1 MFKKG
6 KGGKKKTKITG
17 KKVIAGVTAIVL
29 LGAAGTVV
37 YSKVQLG
44 HSGQNE
50 TKEVRSTEVQKGKI
64 SNTIVGTGNLELD
77 EATAVT
83 IPEGLTVKE
92 VFVESGDH
100 VSTGTVLATVDSSS
114 VLEAVE
120 DVQSEL
126 TELDEK
132 ISACQEDDEENT
144 IESPA
149 AGRIKKIYVASD
161 SEVTDSMLENGALMV
176 LSLDGYMAADLT
188 DVSDAEEGETVNV
201 TLSDGTVVSGTI
213 AEKNEDGSCTVTV
226 TDNGTTFGDT
236 VSVTDSDGNTLGS
249 GNLYVHEPLEITGTS
264 GTVKSVSVSENE
276 SVTSGDT
283 LLVLEGAESDAEY
296 ERLLAVRDAR
306 TATLK
311 KLLSLTKN
319 PQITADQDG
328 TVQDVNV
335 SASQSTGSSGTGTS
349 SSGTTGMSQMSYTRS
364 VTTENT
370 GVILQKLSSVNFDDG
385 ETEPEVQGFSD
396 TENVSVDSDSDIDIS
411 TDTQIVFSVVND
423 GTSDSTQAVVTA
435 PVKGAVPVTEIS
447 TSDGSYSGVITW
459 NPNDTAFAADTAY
472 QALVMLSASD
482 GYCFGTDSIQGTASG
497 VISGITVSDNGKTLE
512 FQLVFPKTEA
522 DENNDAK
529 SDNDSAKD
537 NSNAD
542 ANTDNNQNTDN
553 NTNTNSSNNTNS
565 DNSTAGSEQTG
576 TGSQNGG
583 SAQSGTGTSE
593 TGNSG
598 GTGQSGAGQSGTGSV
613 TGGSSGG
620 TAAQQNTAA
629 SAAEE
634 SSSGQ
639 EATDSYSTDVTAF
652 TISSDENMC
661 LSVSVDELDI
671 NSVELG
677 QTVEITFDAIEDK
690 TFEGEVTKI
699 RNSASVS
706 GGVAKYT
713 VEIMVAKDDQMK
725 QGMNASATITIEEK
739 DQILTLPM
747 NALQEQG
754 DRTFVYTEKSED
766 GTLSGEVEIETGLTD
781 GNTVEIT
788 NGLNEGDTVY
798 YMRSDGNST
807 GSSNSGMP
815 DMGGDGQNGMG
826 GDMPGGGDFG
836 GGSSGGGNPGGGP
849 GGGGSGG
856 PGM

>member
-37 YSKVQLG
+37 YSKVQIS
-44 HSGQNE
+44 HSVQSE
-50 TKEVRSTEVQKGKI
+50 TKEVQSAEVQKGKI

-77 EATAVT
+77 EAKVVT
-83 IPEGLTVKE
+83 IPDGLTVKE

-100 VSTGTVLATVDSSS
+100 VSAGTVLATVDSSS

-132 ISACQEDDEENT
+132 ISTCQEDDEENT

-149 AGRIKKIYVASD
+149 AGRIKKIYVAAD
-161 SEVTDSMLENGALMV
+161 SEVTDSMLEDGALMV

-236 VSVTDSDGNTLGS
+236 VSVTDSDGNKLGS
-249 GNLYVHEPLEITGTS
+249 GTLYVHVPLEITGAS
-264 GTVKSVSVSENE
+264 GTVKTVSVSENA
-276 SVTSGDT
+276 SVVSGDT
-283 LLVLEGAESDAEY
+283 LLVLEGAENDAEY

-311 KLLSLTKN
+311 KLLQLAKN

-335 SASQSTGSSGTGTS
+335 SASQSTGTLAAGTS
-349 SSGTTGMSQMSYTRS
+349 STGTTGSTGVSQMSYTRS
-364 VTTENT
+364 VTTGNT
-370 GVILQKLSSVNFDDG
+370 GAVLQKLSFEEFEDE
-385 ETEPEVQGFSD
+385 ETEVEVQGFSD
-396 TENVSVDSDSDIDIS
+396 TENVSVDSNSDIDIS
-411 TDTQIVFSVVND
+411 TDTKIVFSVVND
-423 GTSDSTQAVVTA
+423 GTSNSTQAVVTA

-482 GYCFGTDSIQGTASG
+482 GYCFGTDSIQGNASG
-497 VISGITVSDNGKTLE
+497 VISGITVSDNEKTLE

-529 SDNDSAKD
+529 SDDDSAKD
-537 NSNAD
+537 NNNAD

-553 NTNTNSSNNTNS
+553 NKNTNSSNNTNS
-565 DNSTAGSEQTG
+565 DNSTADSEQTG

-598 GTGQSGAGQSGTGSV
+598 GAGQSGTGSV
-613 TGGSSGG
+613 TGGTSGG
-620 TAAQQNTAA
+620 TAAQQNTTA

-639 EATDSYSTDVTAF
+639 ETTDSYSTDVTAF

-677 QTVEITFDAIEDK
+677 QTAEITFDAIEDK

-699 RNSASVS
+699 GNSASVS

-713 VEIMVAKDDQMK
+713 VEIKVPKDDQMK

-788 NGLNEGDTVY
+788 SGLSEGDTVY

-815 DMGGDGQNGMG
+815 DMGGDGKNSMG
-826 GDMPGGGDFG
+826 GNMPGDGDFSG
-836 GGSSGGGNPGGGP
+836 NSSGGGNPGGGP

>member
-17 KKVIAGVTAIVL
+17 KKVIAGVTSIVL

-37 YSKVQLG
+37 YSKVQTS
-44 HSGQNE
+44 HSVQGE

-77 EATAVT
+77 EAKDVT
-83 IPEGLTVKE
+83 VPEGLTVKE

-100 VSTGTVLATVDSSS
+100 VSAGTVLATVDSSS

-132 ISACQEDDEENT
+132 ISTCQEDDEENT

-149 AGRIKKIYVASD
+149 AGRIKKIYVAAD
-161 SEVTDSMLENGALMV
+161 SEVTDSMLEDGALMV

-236 VSVTDSDGNTLGS
+236 VSVTDSDGNKLGS
-249 GNLYVHEPLEITGTS
+249 GTLYVHEPLEITGTS
-264 GTVKSVSVSENE
+264 GTVKTVSVSENA
-276 SVTSGDT
+276 SVVSGDT

-311 KLLSLTKN
+311 KLLQLAKN

-335 SASQSTGSSGTGTS
+335 SASQSTGGTS
-349 SSGTTGMSQMSYTRS
+349 STGTTGSTGVSQMSYTRS
-364 VTTENT
+364 VTTGNT
-370 GVILQKLSSVNFDDG
+370 GAVLQKLSFEEFEDG
-385 ETEPEVQGFSD
+385 EAEAEVQGFSD

-411 TDTQIVFSVVND
+411 TDTKIVFSVVND

-497 VISGITVSDNGKTLE
+497 VISGITVSDNEKTLE
-512 FQLVFPKTEA
+512 FQLIFPKTEA

-529 SDNDSAKD
+529 SDDDSAKD
-537 NSNAD
+537 NNNAD

-553 NTNTNSSNNTNS
+553 NRNTNS
-565 DNSTAGSEQTG
+565 DNSTVGSEQTG

-598 GTGQSGAGQSGTGSV
+598 GTGQSGTGSV

-620 TAAQQNTAA
+620 TAAQQNTTA
-629 SAAEE
+629 SAVEE

-639 EATDSYSTDVTAF
+639 ETIDSYSTDVTAF

-677 QTVEITFDAIEDK
+677 QTVEIT
-690 TFEGEVTKI
+690 
-699 RNSASVS
+699 
-706 GGVAKYT
+706 
-713 VEIMVAKDDQMK
+713 VAKDDQMK

-788 NGLNEGDTVY
+788 SGLSEGTTVY

-815 DMGGDGQNGMG
+815 DMGGDEKNGMG

>member
-37 YSKVQLG
+37 YSKVQTS
-44 HSGQNE
+44 HSVQSE

-77 EATAVT
+77 EAKDVT
-83 IPEGLTVKE
+83 VPEELTVKE

-100 VSTGTVLATVDSSS
+100 VSAGTVLATVDSSS

-132 ISACQEDDEENT
+132 ISTCQEDDEENT

-149 AGRIKKIYVASD
+149 AGRIKKIYVTSD

-236 VSVTDSDGNTLGS
+236 VSVTDSDGNKLGS
-249 GNLYVHEPLEITGTS
+249 GTLYVHEPLEITGTS
-264 GTVKSVSVSENE
+264 GTVKTVSVSENA
-276 SVTSGDT
+276 SVVSGDT

-311 KLLSLTKN
+311 KLLQLAKN

-335 SASQSTGSSGTGTS
+335 SASQSTGGTS
-349 SSGTTGMSQMSYTRS
+349 STGTTGSTGVSQMSYTRS
-364 VTTENT
+364 VTTGNT
-370 GVILQKLSSVNFDDG
+370 GAVLQKLSFEEFEDG
-385 ETEPEVQGFSD
+385 EAEAEVQGFSD
-396 TENVSVDSDSDIDIS
+396 TENVSVDSDPDIDIS
-411 TDTQIVFSVVND
+411 TDTKIVFSVVND

-482 GYCFGTDSIQGTASG
+482 GYCFGTDSIQGTAAG

-529 SDNDSAKD
+529 SDDDSAKD
-537 NSNAD
+537 NNNAD

-553 NTNTNSSNNTNS
+553 NRNTNSSNNTNS

-598 GTGQSGAGQSGTGSV
+598 GAGQSGTGSV
-613 TGGSSGG
+613 TGGTSGG
-620 TAAQQNTAA
+620 TAAQQNTTA

-639 EATDSYSTDVTAF
+639 ETTDSYSTDVTAF

-677 QTVEITFDAIEDK
+677 QTAEITFDAIEDK

-699 RNSASVS
+699 GNSASVS

-713 VEIMVAKDDQMK
+713 VEIKVPKDDQMK

-754 DRTFVYTEKSED
+754 DQTFVYTEKSED

-788 NGLNEGDTVY
+788 SGLSEGETVY

-815 DMGGDGQNGMG
+815 DMGGDGKNSMG
-826 GDMPGGGDFG
+826 GNMPGGGDFSG
-836 GGSSGGGNPGGGP
+836 NSSGGGNPGGGP

>member
-37 YSKVQLG
+37 YSKVQTS
-44 HSGQNE
+44 HSVQSE
-50 TKEVRSTEVQKGKI
+50 TKEVRSAEVQKGKI

-77 EATAVT
+77 EAKDVT
-83 IPEGLTVKE
+83 VPEGLTVKE

-100 VSTGTVLATVDSSS
+100 VSAGTVLATVDSSS

-120 DVQSEL
+120 NVQSEL

-132 ISACQEDDEENT
+132 ISTCQEDDEENT

-149 AGRIKKIYVASD
+149 AG
-161 SEVTDSMLENGALMV
+161 
-176 LSLDGYMAADLT
+176 
-188 DVSDAEEGETVNV
+188 
-201 TLSDGTVVSGTI
+201 
-213 AEKNEDGSCTVTV
+213 
-226 TDNGTTFGDT
+226 
-236 VSVTDSDGNTLGS
+236 
-249 GNLYVHEPLEITGTS
+249 
-264 GTVKSVSVSENE
+264 
-276 SVTSGDT
+276 
-283 LLVLEGAESDAEY
+283 
-296 ERLLAVRDAR
+296 
-306 TATLK
+306 
-311 KLLSLTKN
+311 
-319 PQITADQDG
+319 
-328 TVQDVNV
+328 
-335 SASQSTGSSGTGTS
+335 TS
-349 SSGTTGMSQMSYTRS
+349 STGTTGSTGVSQMSYTRS
-364 VTTENT
+364 VTTGNT
-370 GVILQKLSSVNFDDG
+370 GAVLQKLSFEEFEDE
-385 ETEPEVQGFSD
+385 ETEAEVQGFSD

-411 TDTQIVFSVVND
+411 TDTKIVFSVVND
-423 GTSDSTQAVVTA
+423 DTSDSTQAVVTA

-529 SDNDSAKD
+529 SDDDSAKD
-537 NSNAD
+537 NNNAD
-542 ANTDNNQNTDN
+542 TNTDNNQNTDN
-553 NTNTNSSNNTNS
+553 NRNTNSSNNTNS

-598 GTGQSGAGQSGTGSV
+598 GAGQSGTGSV
-613 TGGSSGG
+613 TGGTSGG
-620 TAAQQNTAA
+620 TAAQQNTTA

-639 EATDSYSTDVTAF
+639 ETTDSYSTDVTAF

-677 QTVEITFDAIEDK
+677 QTAEITFDAIEDK

-699 RNSASVS
+699 GNSASVS

-713 VEIMVAKDDQMK
+713 VEIKVPKDDQMK

-766 GTLSGEVEIETGLTD
+766 GTPSGEVEIETGLTD

-788 NGLNEGDTVY
+788 SGLGEGETVY

-815 DMGGDGQNGMG
+815 DMGGDEKNSMG
-826 GDMPGGGDFG
+826 GNMPGGGDF
-836 GGSSGGGNPGGGP
+836 SGNS
-849 GGGGSGG
+849 SGG

>member
-1 MFKKG
+1 M
-6 KGGKKKTKITG
+6 
-17 KKVIAGVTAIVL
+17 
-29 LGAAGTVV
+29 
-37 YSKVQLG
+37 
-44 HSGQNE
+44 
-50 TKEVRSTEVQKGKI
+50 
-64 SNTIVGTGNLELD
+64 
-77 EATAVT
+77 
-83 IPEGLTVKE
+83 
-92 VFVESGDH
+92 
-100 VSTGTVLATVDSSS
+100 
-114 VLEAVE
+114 
-120 DVQSEL
+120 
-126 TELDEK
+126 
-132 ISACQEDDEENT
+132 
-144 IESPA
+144 
-149 AGRIKKIYVASD
+149 
-161 SEVTDSMLENGALMV
+161 
-176 LSLDGYMAADLT
+176 
-188 DVSDAEEGETVNV
+188 
-201 TLSDGTVVSGTI
+201 
-213 AEKNEDGSCTVTV
+213 
-226 TDNGTTFGDT
+226 
-236 VSVTDSDGNTLGS
+236 
-249 GNLYVHEPLEITGTS
+249 
-264 GTVKSVSVSENE
+264 
-276 SVTSGDT
+276 
-283 LLVLEGAESDAEY
+283 
-296 ERLLAVRDAR
+296 
-306 TATLK
+306 
-311 KLLSLTKN
+311 
-319 PQITADQDG
+319 
-328 TVQDVNV
+328 QDVNV
-335 SASQSTGSSGTGTS
+335 SASQSTGTLAAGTS
-349 SSGTTGMSQMSYTRS
+349 STGTTGSTGVSQMSYTRS
-364 VTTENT
+364 VTTGNT
-370 GVILQKLSSVNFDDG
+370 GAVLQKLSFEEFEDE
-385 ETEPEVQGFSD
+385 ETEAEVQGFSD
-396 TENVSVDSDSDIDIS
+396 TENVSVDSNSDIDIS
-411 TDTQIVFSVVND
+411 TDTKIVFSVVND

-472 QALVMLSASD
+472 QAIVMLSASD

-529 SDNDSAKD
+529 SDDDSAKD
-537 NSNAD
+537 NNNAD
-542 ANTDNNQNTDN
+542 ANTDNNPNTDN
-553 NTNTNSSNNTNS
+553 NRNTNSSNNTNS

-598 GTGQSGAGQSGTGSV
+598 GAGQSGTGSV
-613 TGGSSGG
+613 TGGTSGG
-620 TAAQQNTAA
+620 TAAQQNTTA

-639 EATDSYSTDVTAF
+639 ETTDSYSTDVTAF

-677 QTVEITFDAIEDK
+677 QTAEITFDAIEDK

-699 RNSASVS
+699 GNSASVS

-713 VEIMVAKDDQMK
+713 VEIKVPKDAQMK

-766 GTLSGEVEIETGLTD
+766 GTLSGEVEIETRLTD

-788 NGLNEGDTVY
+788 SGLSEGETVY

-807 GSSNSGMP
+807 GSSSSGMP
-815 DMGGDGQNGMG
+815 DMGGDGKNSMG
-826 GDMPGGGDFG
+826 GNMPGGGDFSG
-836 GGSSGGGNPGGGP
+836 NSSGGGNPGGGP

>member
-17 KKVIAGVTAIVL
+17 KKVIAGVTSIVL

-37 YSKVQLG
+37 YSKVQTS
-44 HSGQNE
+44 HSVQSE

-77 EATAVT
+77 EAKDVT
-83 IPEGLTVKE
+83 VPDGLTVKE

-100 VSTGTVLATVDSSS
+100 VSAGTVLATVDSSS

-120 DVQSEL
+120 NVQSEL

-132 ISACQEDDEENT
+132 ISTCQEDDEENT

-149 AGRIKKIYVASD
+149 AGRIKKIYVTSD

-176 LSLDGYMAADLT
+176 LSLDGYMAVDLT

-201 TLSDGTVVSGTI
+201 TLSDGAVVSGTV
-213 AEKNEDGSCTVTV
+213 ADKNDDGSCTVTV

-236 VSVTDSDGNTLGS
+236 VSVTDSDGNKLGS
-249 GNLYVHEPLEITGTS
+249 GTLYVHEPLEITGTS
-264 GTVKSVSVSENE
+264 GTVKTVSVSENA
-276 SVTSGDT
+276 SVVSGDT

-311 KLLSLTKN
+311 KLLQLAKN

-335 SASQSTGSSGTGTS
+335 SASQSTGGTS
-349 SSGTTGMSQMSYTRS
+349 STGTMGSTGVSQMSYTRS
-364 VTTENT
+364 VTTGNT
-370 GVILQKLSSVNFDDG
+370 GAVLQKLSFEDFEDG
-385 ETEPEVQGFSD
+385 EAEAEVQGFSD

-411 TDTQIVFSVVND
+411 TDTKIVFSVVND

-529 SDNDSAKD
+529 SDDDSAKD
-537 NSNAD
+537 NNNAD

-553 NTNTNSSNNTNS
+553 NRNTNS

-576 TGSQNGG
+576 TGSQNSG

-598 GTGQSGAGQSGTGSV
+598 GAGQSGTGSV
-613 TGGSSGG
+613 TGGTSGG
-620 TAAQQNTAA
+620 TAAQQNTTA

-639 EATDSYSTDVTAF
+639 ETTDSYSTDVTAF

-677 QTVEITFDAIEDK
+677 QTAEITFDAIEDK

-699 RNSASVS
+699 GNSASVS

-713 VEIMVAKDDQMK
+713 VEIKVPKDDQMK

-788 NGLNEGDTVY
+788 SGLSEGETVY

-815 DMGGDGQNGMG
+815 DMGGDGKNSMG
-826 GDMPGGGDFG
+826 GNMPGGGDFSG
-836 GGSSGGGNPGGGP
+836 NSSGGGNPGGGP

>member
-17 KKVIAGVTAIVL
+17 KKVIAGVTSIVL

-37 YSKVQLG
+37 YSKVQTS
-44 HSGQNE
+44 HSVQGE

-77 EATAVT
+77 EAKDVT
-83 IPEGLTVKE
+83 VPDGLTVKE

-100 VSTGTVLATVDSSS
+100 VSAGTVLATVDSSS

-120 DVQSEL
+120 NVQSEL

-132 ISACQEDDEENT
+132 ISTCQEDDEENT

-149 AGRIKKIYVASD
+149 AGRIKKIYVTSD

-176 LSLDGYMAADLT
+176 LSLDGYMAVDLT

-201 TLSDGTVVSGTI
+201 TLSDGAVVSGTV
-213 AEKNEDGSCTVTV
+213 ADKNDDGSCTVTV

-236 VSVTDSDGNTLGS
+236 VSVTDSDGNKLGS
-249 GNLYVHEPLEITGTS
+249 GTLYVHEPLEITGTS
-264 GTVKSVSVSENE
+264 GTVKTVSVSENA
-276 SVTSGDT
+276 SVVSGDT

-311 KLLSLTKN
+311 KLLQLAKN

-335 SASQSTGSSGTGTS
+335 SASQSTGGTS
-349 SSGTTGMSQMSYTRS
+349 STGTMGSTGVSQMSYTRS
-364 VTTENT
+364 VTTGNT
-370 GVILQKLSSVNFDDG
+370 GAVLQKLSFEDFEDG
-385 ETEPEVQGFSD
+385 EAEAEVQGFSD

-411 TDTQIVFSVVND
+411 TDTKIVFSVVND

-529 SDNDSAKD
+529 SDDDSAKD
-537 NSNAD
+537 NNNAD

-553 NTNTNSSNNTNS
+553 NRNTNS

-576 TGSQNGG
+576 TGSQNSG

-598 GTGQSGAGQSGTGSV
+598 GAGQSGTGSV
-613 TGGSSGG
+613 TGGTSGG
-620 TAAQQNTAA
+620 TAAQQNTTA

-639 EATDSYSTDVTAF
+639 ETTDSYSTDVTAF

-677 QTVEITFDAIEDK
+677 QTAEITFDAIEDK

-699 RNSASVS
+699 GNSASVS

-713 VEIMVAKDDQMK
+713 VEIKVPKDDQMK

-788 NGLNEGDTVY
+788 SGLSEGETVY

-815 DMGGDGQNGMG
+815 DMGGDGKNSMG
-826 GDMPGGGDFG
+826 GNMPGGGDFSG
-836 GGSSGGGNPGGGP
+836 NSSGGGNPGGGP

>member
-17 KKVIAGVTAIVL
+17 KKVIAGVTVIVL

-37 YSKVQLG
+37 YSKVQTS
-44 HSGQNE
+44 HIGQSE

-77 EATAVT
+77 GAKAVT
-83 IPEGLTVKE
+83 IPDGLTVKE
-92 VFVESGDH
+92 VFAESGDH
-100 VSTGTVLATVDSSS
+100 VSAGTVLATVDASS

-132 ISACQEDDEENT
+132 ISTCQEDDEENT

-161 SEVTDSMLENGALMV
+161 SEVTDSMLENGALMI
-176 LSLDGYMAADLT
+176 LSLDGYMAVDLT
-188 DVSDAEEGETVNV
+188 ATSDVKEGETVNV
-201 TLSDGTVVSGTI
+201 TLSDGTIVNGTV
-213 AEKNEDGSCTVTV
+213 ADKNEDGSCTVTI
-226 TDNGTTFGDT
+226 TDNGTTSGDE
-236 VSVTDSDGNTLGS
+236 VSVSDSNGSTLGS
-249 GNLYVHEPLEITGTS
+249 GTLYVHEPLEITGTA
-264 GTVKSVSVSENE
+264 GTVKSVSVAENE
-276 SVTSGDT
+276 SVASGDT
-283 LLVLEGAESDAEY
+283 LLVLEGAQSDAEY

-311 KLLSLTKN
+311 KLLQLVKN
-319 PQITADQDG
+319 PEITAEEDG

-335 SASQSTGSSGTGTS
+335 STSQTTEASAAGTS
-349 SSGTTGMSQMSYTRS
+349 SAGATGNAGVSQMSYTRT
-364 VTTENT
+364 VTTGNNAA
-370 GVILQKLSSVNFDDG
+370 VFQKLSSDDDM
-385 ETEPEVQGFSD
+385 TEAEVQAFSD
-396 TENVSVDSDSDIDIS
+396 TGNTSEEGGSDTDVA
-411 TDTQIVFSVVND
+411 TDTEIAFSVVNG
-423 GTSDSTQAVVTA
+423 GTSDKTQLVITA
-435 PVKGAVPVTEIS
+435 PAKGEIPVTEIS

-459 NPNDTAFAADTAY
+459 NPNDTAFAANTAY

-497 VISGITVSDNGKTLE
+497 VISGVTVADNGKTLE
-512 FQLVFPKTEA
+512 FQLVFPKTA
-522 DENNDAK
+522 TDENNDAPNDANNAN
-529 SDNDSAKD
+529 DNDNK
-537 NSNAD
+537 AD
-542 ANTDNNQNTDN
+542 SNTDNNQNTDDN
-553 NTNTNSSNNTNS
+553 KNMNSSN
-565 DNSTAGSEQTG
+565 DAAGNEQTG
-576 TGSQNGG
+576 NGSQNGG
-583 SAQSGTGTSE
+583 SAQSGTETSE

-598 GTGQSGAGQSGTGSV
+598 GVGQSGTGSV
-613 TGGSSGG
+613 TGGTGGG
-620 TAAQQNTAA
+620 TTAQQNTTG
-629 SAAEE
+629 SANAEE
-634 SSSGQ
+634 SNSGQ

-652 TISSDENMC
+652 TISSDENMR

-677 QTVEITFDAIEDK
+677 QTAEITFDAIEDK
-690 TFEGEVTKI
+690 IFEGEVTKI
-699 RNSASVS
+699 GNSASVS

-713 VEIMVAKDDQMK
+713 VEITVPKDDQMK

-739 DQILTLPM
+739 NQILILPM

-788 NGLNEGDTVY
+788 SGLSEGDTVY

-807 GSSNSGMP
+807 SSGNSGMP
-815 DMGGDGQNGMG
+815 DMTGGVQKGRDGE
-826 GDMPGGGDFG
+826 MPGGGMPG
-836 GGSSGGGNPGGGP
+836 NGNSSRDSMGGGP
-849 GGGGSGG
+849 GGGSSGSQGKQG
-856 PGM
+856 

>member
-37 YSKVQLG
+37 YSKVQTS
-44 HSGQNE
+44 HSVQSE

-64 SNTIVGTGNLELD
+64 SNTIVGTGNLALD
-77 EATAVT
+77 EAKDVT
-83 IPEGLTVKE
+83 VPDGLTVKE

-100 VSTGTVLATVDSSS
+100 VSAGTVLATVDSSS

-120 DVQSEL
+120 NVQSEL
-126 TELDEK
+126 KELDEK
-132 ISACQEDDEENT
+132 ISTCQEDDEENT

-149 AGRIKKIYVASD
+149 AGRIKKIYVTSD

-176 LSLDGYMAADLT
+176 LSLDGYMAVDLT

-201 TLSDGTVVSGTI
+201 TLSDGTVVSGTV
-213 AEKNEDGSCTVTV
+213 ADKNNDGSCTVTV

-249 GNLYVHEPLEITGTS
+249 GTLYVHEPLEITGTS
-264 GTVKSVSVSENE
+264 GTVKIVSVSENA
-276 SVTSGDT
+276 SVVSGDT

-311 KLLSLTKN
+311 KLLQLAKN

-335 SASQSTGSSGTGTS
+335 SASQSNGTLALGTS
-349 SSGTTGMSQMSYTRS
+349 STGTTGSTGVSQMSYTRS
-364 VTTENT
+364 VTTGNT
-370 GVILQKLSSVNFDDG
+370 GAVLQKLSFEEFEDG
-385 ETEPEVQGFSD
+385 EAEAEVQGFSD

-411 TDTQIVFSVVND
+411 TDTKIVFSVVND

-497 VISGITVSDNGKTLE
+497 VISGITVSDNEKTLE

-522 DENNDAK
+522 DENNNAK
-529 SDNDSAKD
+529 SDDDGAKD
-537 NSNAD
+537 NNNAD
-542 ANTDNNQNTDN
+542 TNTDNNQNTDN
-553 NTNTNSSNNTNS
+553 NRNTNSSNNTNS

-598 GTGQSGAGQSGTGSV
+598 GAGQSGTGSV
-613 TGGSSGG
+613 TGGTSGG
-620 TAAQQNTAA
+620 TAAQQNTTA

-639 EATDSYSTDVTAF
+639 ETTDSYSTDVTAF

-677 QTVEITFDAIEDK
+677 QTAEIIFDAIEDK

-699 RNSASVS
+699 GNSASVS

-713 VEIMVAKDDQMK
+713 VEIKVPKDDQMK

-739 DQILTLPM
+739 DQILILPM

-788 NGLNEGDTVY
+788 SGLSEGETVY

-815 DMGGDGQNGMG
+815 DMGGDGKNSMG
-826 GDMPGGGDFG
+826 GNMPGGGDFSG
-836 GGSSGGGNPGGGP
+836 NSSALSLQCLVSSSEWSP
-849 GGGGSGG
+849 
-856 PGM
+856 

>member
-37 YSKVQLG
+37 YSKVQTS
-44 HSGQNE
+44 HSVQSE

-77 EATAVT
+77 EAKDVT
-83 IPEGLTVKE
+83 VPEGLTVKE

-100 VSTGTVLATVDSSS
+100 VSAGTVLATVDSSS

-132 ISACQEDDEENT
+132 ISTCQEDDEENT

-149 AGRIKKIYVASD
+149 AGRIKKIYVEAD

-236 VSVTDSDGNTLGS
+236 VSVTDSDGNKLGS
-249 GNLYVHEPLEITGTS
+249 GTLYVHEPLEITGTS
-264 GTVKSVSVSENE
+264 GTVKTVSVSENA
-276 SVTSGDT
+276 SVASGDT

-311 KLLSLTKN
+311 KLLQLAKN

-335 SASQSTGSSGTGTS
+335 SASQSTGTLAAGTS
-349 SSGTTGMSQMSYTRS
+349 STGTTGSTGVSQMSYTRS
-364 VTTENT
+364 VTTGNT
-370 GVILQKLSSVNFDDG
+370 GAVLQKLSFEDFEDG
-385 ETEPEVQGFSD
+385 EAEAEVQGFSD

-411 TDTQIVFSVVND
+411 TDTKIVFSVVND

-472 QALVMLSASD
+472 QALVMLSSSD

-497 VISGITVSDNGKTLE
+497 VISGIAVSDNGKTLE

-529 SDNDSAKD
+529 SDDDSAKD
-537 NSNAD
+537 NNNAD

-553 NTNTNSSNNTNS
+553 NKNTNSSNNTNS

-598 GTGQSGAGQSGTGSV
+598 GAGQSGTGSV
-613 TGGSSGG
+613 TGGTSGG
-620 TAAQQNTAA
+620 TAAQQNTTG
-629 SAAEE
+629 SATTEE

-639 EATDSYSTDVTAF
+639 ETTDSYSTDVTAY

-671 NSVELG
+671 NSVESG
-677 QTVEITFDAIEDK
+677 QKAEITFDAIEDK

-699 RNSASVS
+699 GNTASVN

-713 VEIMVAKDDQMK
+713 VEITVPKDDAMK
-725 QGMNASATITIEEK
+725 QGMNASAVITIEEK

-788 NGLNEGDTVY
+788 SGLSEGDTVY

-807 GSSNSGMP
+807 DSSKSDMP

-826 GDMPGGGDFG
+826 GNMPGGGDFG
-836 GGSSGGGNPGGGP
+836 GNSSGGGNPGGGP
-849 GGGGSGG
+849 GGGSGG

>member
-17 KKVIAGVTAIVL
+17 KKVIAGVTSIVL

-37 YSKVQLG
+37 YSKVQTS
-44 HSGQNE
+44 HSVQGE

-77 EATAVT
+77 EAKDVT
-83 IPEGLTVKE
+83 VPEGLTVKE

-100 VSTGTVLATVDSSS
+100 VSAGTVLATVDSSS

-132 ISACQEDDEENT
+132 ISTCQEDDEENT

-149 AGRIKKIYVASD
+149 AGRIKKIYVAAD
-161 SEVTDSMLENGALMV
+161 SEVTDSMLEDGALMV

-236 VSVTDSDGNTLGS
+236 VSVTDSDGNKLGS
-249 GNLYVHEPLEITGTS
+249 GTLYVHEPLEITGTS
-264 GTVKSVSVSENE
+264 GTVKTVSVSENA
-276 SVTSGDT
+276 SVVSGDT

-311 KLLSLTKN
+311 KLLQLAKN

-335 SASQSTGSSGTGTS
+335 SASQSTGGTS
-349 SSGTTGMSQMSYTRS
+349 STGTTGSTGVSQMSYTRS
-364 VTTENT
+364 VTTGNT
-370 GVILQKLSSVNFDDG
+370 GAVLQKLSFEEFEDG
-385 ETEPEVQGFSD
+385 EAEAEVQGFSD

-411 TDTQIVFSVVND
+411 TDTKIVFSVVND

-497 VISGITVSDNGKTLE
+497 VISGITVSDNEKTLE
-512 FQLVFPKTEA
+512 FQLIFPKTEA

-529 SDNDSAKD
+529 SDDDSAKD
-537 NSNAD
+537 NNNAD

-553 NTNTNSSNNTNS
+553 NRNTNS
-565 DNSTAGSEQTG
+565 DNSTVGSEQTG

-583 SAQSGTGTSE
+583 SAQSATGASE

-598 GTGQSGAGQSGTGSV
+598 GTGQSGTGSV

-620 TAAQQNTAA
+620 TAAQQNTTA
-629 SAAEE
+629 SAVEE

-639 EATDSYSTDVTAF
+639 ETIDSYSTDVTAF

-677 QTVEITFDAIEDK
+677 QTVEIT
-690 TFEGEVTKI
+690 
-699 RNSASVS
+699 
-706 GGVAKYT
+706 
-713 VEIMVAKDDQMK
+713 VAKDDQMK

-788 NGLNEGDTVY
+788 SGLSEGTTVY

-815 DMGGDGQNGMG
+815 DMGGDEKNGMG

>member
-29 LGAAGTVV
+29 LGATGAVV
-37 YSKVQLG
+37 YSKVQVS

-100 VSTGTVLATVDSSS
+100 VSAGTVLATVDSSS

-120 DVQSEL
+120 NVQSEL

-132 ISACQEDDEENT
+132 ISTCQEDDEENT

-161 SEVTDSMLENGALMV
+161 SEVTDSMLEDGALMI
-176 LSLDGYMAADLT
+176 LSLDGYMAVDLT

-201 TLSDGTVVSGTI
+201 ILSDGTVVSGTV
-213 AEKNEDGSCTVTV
+213 ADKNDDGSCTVTL

-264 GTVKSVSVSENE
+264 GTVKTVSVSENA
-276 SVTSGDT
+276 SVASGDT

-311 KLLSLTKN
+311 KLLQLAKN

-335 SASQSTGSSGTGTS
+335 SASQSTGTLAAGTS
-349 SSGTTGMSQMSYTRS
+349 STGTTGSTGMSQMSYTRS
-364 VTTENT
+364 VTTGNT
-370 GVILQKLSSVNFDDG
+370 GAVLQKLSFEEFEDG
-385 ETEPEVQGFSD
+385 EAEAEVQGFSD

-411 TDTQIVFSVVND
+411 TDTKIVFSVVND

-435 PVKGAVPVTEIS
+435 PIKGAVPVTEIS

-459 NPNDTAFAADTAY
+459 NTNDTAFAADTAY

-529 SDNDSAKD
+529 SDDDSAKD
-537 NSNAD
+537 NNNAD

-553 NTNTNSSNNTNS
+553 NRNTNS

-576 TGSQNGG
+576 TGSQNSG
-583 SAQSGTGTSE
+583 STQSGTGTSE

-598 GTGQSGAGQSGTGSV
+598 GAGQSGTGSV
-613 TGGSSGG
+613 TGGTSGG
-620 TAAQQNTAA
+620 TAAQQNTTA

-639 EATDSYSTDVTAF
+639 ETTDSYSTDVTAF

-677 QTVEITFDAIEDK
+677 QTAEITFDAIEDK

-699 RNSASVS
+699 GNSASVS

-713 VEIMVAKDDQMK
+713 VEIKVPKDDQMK

-788 NGLNEGDTVY
+788 SGLSEGETVY
-798 YMRSDGNST
+798 YMRSDGNYT

-815 DMGGDGQNGMG
+815 DMGGDGKNSMG
-826 GDMPGGGDFG
+826 GNMPGGGDFSG
-836 GGSSGGGNPGGGP
+836 NSSGGGNPGGGP

>member
-17 KKVIAGVTAIVL
+17 KKVIAGVTSIVL

-37 YSKVQLG
+37 YSKVQTS
-44 HSGQNE
+44 HSVQGE

-77 EATAVT
+77 EAKDVT
-83 IPEGLTVKE
+83 VPDGLTVKE

-100 VSTGTVLATVDSSS
+100 VSAGTVLATVDSSS

-120 DVQSEL
+120 NVQSEL

-132 ISACQEDDEENT
+132 ISTCQEDDEENT

-149 AGRIKKIYVASD
+149 AGRIKKIYVTSD

-176 LSLDGYMAADLT
+176 LSLDGYMAVDLT

-201 TLSDGTVVSGTI
+201 TLSDGAVVSGTV
-213 AEKNEDGSCTVTV
+213 ADKNDDGSCTVTV

-236 VSVTDSDGNTLGS
+236 VSVTDSDGNKLGS
-249 GNLYVHEPLEITGTS
+249 GTLYVHEPLEITGTS
-264 GTVKSVSVSENE
+264 GTVKTVSVSENA
-276 SVTSGDT
+276 SVVSGDT

-311 KLLSLTKN
+311 KLLQLAKN

-335 SASQSTGSSGTGTS
+335 SASQSTGGTS
-349 SSGTTGMSQMSYTRS
+349 STGTMGSTGVSQMSYTRS
-364 VTTENT
+364 VTTGNT
-370 GVILQKLSSVNFDDG
+370 GAVLQKLSFEEFEDG
-385 ETEPEVQGFSD
+385 EAEAEVQGFSD

-411 TDTQIVFSVVND
+411 TDTKIVFSVVND

-529 SDNDSAKD
+529 SDDDSAKD
-537 NSNAD
+537 NNNAD

-553 NTNTNSSNNTNS
+553 NRNTNSSNNTNS

-576 TGSQNGG
+576 TGSQNSG

-598 GTGQSGAGQSGTGSV
+598 GAGQSGTGSV
-613 TGGSSGG
+613 TGGTSGG
-620 TAAQQNTAA
+620 TAAQQNTTA

-639 EATDSYSTDVTAF
+639 ETTDSYSTDVTAF

-677 QTVEITFDAIEDK
+677 QTAEITFDAIEDK

-699 RNSASVS
+699 GNSASVS

-713 VEIMVAKDDQMK
+713 VEIKVPKDDQMK

-788 NGLNEGDTVY
+788 SGLSEGETVY

-815 DMGGDGQNGMG
+815 DMGGDGKNSMG
-826 GDMPGGGDFG
+826 GNMPGGGDFSG
-836 GGSSGGGNPGGGP
+836 NSSGGGNPGGGP

>member
-6 KGGKKKTKITG
+6 KGGKKKTKTTG

-37 YSKVQLG
+37 YSKVQTS
-44 HSGQNE
+44 HSVQSE
-50 TKEVRSTEVQKGKI
+50 TKEVRSAEVQKGKI

-77 EATAVT
+77 EAKAVT
-83 IPEGLTVKE
+83 IPDGLTIKE

-100 VSTGTVLATVDSSS
+100 VSAGTVLATVDSSS
-114 VLEAVE
+114 VLDAVE
-120 DVQSEL
+120 NVQSEL
-126 TELDEK
+126 TELDDK
-132 ISACQEDDEENT
+132 ISTCQEDDEENT

-188 DVSDAEEGETVNV
+188 DVSDTEEGETVNV

-236 VSVTDSDGNTLGS
+236 VSVTDSDGNALGS

-264 GTVKSVSVSENE
+264 GTVKTVSVSENA
-276 SVTSGDT
+276 SVASGDT

-311 KLLSLTKN
+311 KLLQLAKN

-335 SASQSTGSSGTGTS
+335 SASQSTGTLVAGTS
-349 SSGTTGMSQMSYTRS
+349 STGTTGSTGVSQMSYTRS
-364 VTTENT
+364 VTTGNT
-370 GVILQKLSSVNFDDG
+370 GAVLQKLSFEDFEDG
-385 ETEPEVQGFSD
+385 ETEEEVQGFSD

-411 TDTQIVFSVVND
+411 TDTKIVFSVVND

-529 SDNDSAKD
+529 SDDDSAKD
-537 NSNAD
+537 NNNAD

-553 NTNTNSSNNTNS
+553 NRNTNSSNNTNS

-598 GTGQSGAGQSGTGSV
+598 GAGQSGTGSV
-613 TGGSSGG
+613 TGGTSGG
-620 TAAQQNTAA
+620 TAAQQNTTA

-639 EATDSYSTDVTAF
+639 ETTDSYSTDVTAF

-677 QTVEITFDAIEDK
+677 QTAKITFDAIEDK
-690 TFEGEVTKI
+690 AFEGEVTKI
-699 RNSASVS
+699 GNSASVS

-713 VEIMVAKDDQMK
+713 VEVKVPKDDQMK

-754 DRTFVYTEKSED
+754 DRTFVYTENSED

-788 NGLNEGDTVY
+788 SGLSEGETVY
-798 YMRSDGNST
+798 YMRSDRNST
-807 GSSNSGMP
+807 DSSNNGMP
-815 DMGGDGQNGMG
+815 DMGGDGQNGMRG
-826 GDMPGGGDFG
+826 NMPGSGDFG
-836 GGSSGGGNPGGGP
+836 GNSSGGGNPGGEP
-849 GGGGSGG
+849 RGGSGG
-856 PGM
+856 SGR

>member
-17 KKVIAGVTAIVL
+17 KKVIAGVTSIVL

-37 YSKVQLG
+37 YSKVQTS
-44 HSGQNE
+44 HSVQGE

-77 EATAVT
+77 EAKDVT
-83 IPEGLTVKE
+83 VPDGLTVKE

-100 VSTGTVLATVDSSS
+100 VSAGTVLATVDSSS

-132 ISACQEDDEENT
+132 ISTCQEDDEENT

-149 AGRIKKIYVASD
+149 AGRIKKIYVTSD

-213 AEKNEDGSCTVTV
+213 AEKNEEGSCTVTV

-236 VSVTDSDGNTLGS
+236 VSVTDSDGNKLGS
-249 GNLYVHEPLEITGTS
+249 GTLYVHEPLEITGTS
-264 GTVKSVSVSENE
+264 GTVKTVSVSENA
-276 SVTSGDT
+276 SVVSGDT

-311 KLLSLTKN
+311 KLLQLAKN

-335 SASQSTGSSGTGTS
+335 SASQSTGGTS
-349 SSGTTGMSQMSYTRS
+349 STGTTGSTGVSQMSYTRS
-364 VTTENT
+364 VTTGNT
-370 GVILQKLSSVNFDDG
+370 GAVLQKLSFEEFEDG
-385 ETEPEVQGFSD
+385 EAEAEVQGFSD

-411 TDTQIVFSVVND
+411 TDTKIVFSVVND

-459 NPNDTAFAADTAY
+459 NPNDTAFAAYTAY

-529 SDNDSAKD
+529 SDDDSAKD
-537 NSNAD
+537 NNNAD

-553 NTNTNSSNNTNS
+553 NRNTNS

-576 TGSQNGG
+576 TGSQNSG

-598 GTGQSGAGQSGTGSV
+598 GAGQSGTGSV
-613 TGGSSGG
+613 TGGTSGG
-620 TAAQQNTAA
+620 TAAQQNTTA

-639 EATDSYSTDVTAF
+639 ETTDSYSTDVTAF

-677 QTVEITFDAIEDK
+677 QTAEITFDAIEDK

-699 RNSASVS
+699 GNSASVS

-713 VEIMVAKDDQMK
+713 VEIKVPKDDQMK

-739 DQILTLPM
+739 DQILTLQM

-788 NGLNEGDTVY
+788 SGLSEGETVY

-815 DMGGDGQNGMG
+815 DMGGDGKNSMG
-826 GDMPGGGDFG
+826 GNMPGGGDFSG
-836 GGSSGGGNPGGGP
+836 NSSGGGNPGGGP

>member
-1 MFKKG
+1 MLKKG

-17 KKVIAGVTAIVL
+17 KKVIAGVTSIVL

-37 YSKVQLG
+37 YSKVQTS
-44 HSGQNE
+44 HSVQSE

-77 EATAVT
+77 EAKDVT
-83 IPEGLTVKE
+83 VPDGLTVKE

-100 VSTGTVLATVDSSS
+100 VSAGTVLATVDSSS

-120 DVQSEL
+120 NVQSEL

-132 ISACQEDDEENT
+132 ISTCQEDDEENT

-149 AGRIKKIYVASD
+149 AGRIKKIYVAAD
-161 SEVTDSMLENGALMV
+161 SEVTDSMLEDGALMV

-236 VSVTDSDGNTLGS
+236 VSVTDSDGNKLGS
-249 GNLYVHEPLEITGTS
+249 GTLYVHEPLEITGTS
-264 GTVKSVSVSENE
+264 GTVKTVSVSENA
-276 SVTSGDT
+276 SVVSGDT

-311 KLLSLTKN
+311 KLLQLAKN

-335 SASQSTGSSGTGTS
+335 SASQSTGTLAAGTS
-349 SSGTTGMSQMSYTRS
+349 STGTTGSTGVSQMSYTRS
-364 VTTENT
+364 VTTGNT
-370 GVILQKLSSVNFDDG
+370 GAVLQKLSFEEFEDG
-385 ETEPEVQGFSD
+385 EAEAEVQGFSD
-396 TENVSVDSDSDIDIS
+396 TENVSVDSDPDIDIS
-411 TDTQIVFSVVND
+411 TDTKIVFSVVND

-497 VISGITVSDNGKTLE
+497 VISGITVSDNEKTLE

-529 SDNDSAKD
+529 SDDDSAKD
-537 NSNAD
+537 NNNAD

-553 NTNTNSSNNTNS
+553 NKNTNSSNNTNS

-598 GTGQSGAGQSGTGSV
+598 GAGQSGTGSV
-613 TGGSSGG
+613 TGGTSGG
-620 TAAQQNTAA
+620 TAAQQNITA

-639 EATDSYSTDVTAF
+639 ETTDSYSTDVTAF

-677 QTVEITFDAIEDK
+677 QTAEITFDAIEDK

-699 RNSASVS
+699 GNSASVS

-713 VEIMVAKDDQMK
+713 VEIKVPKDDQMK

-788 NGLNEGDTVY
+788 SGLSEGETVY

-815 DMGGDGQNGMG
+815 DMGGDGKNSMG
-826 GDMPGGGDFG
+826 GNMPGGGDFSG
-836 GGSSGGGNPGGGP
+836 NSSGGGNPGGGP

>member
-17 KKVIAGVTAIVL
+17 KKVIAGVTSIVL

-37 YSKVQLG
+37 YSKVQTS
-44 HSGQNE
+44 HSVQGE

-77 EATAVT
+77 EAKDVT
-83 IPEGLTVKE
+83 VPDGLTVKE

-100 VSTGTVLATVDSSS
+100 VSAGTVLATVDSSS

-120 DVQSEL
+120 NVQSEL

-132 ISACQEDDEENT
+132 ISTCQEDDEENT

-149 AGRIKKIYVASD
+149 AGRIKKIYVTSD

-176 LSLDGYMAADLT
+176 LSLDGYMAVDLT
-188 DVSDAEEGETVNV
+188 DISDAEEGETVNV
-201 TLSDGTVVSGTI
+201 TLSDGTVVSGTV
-213 AEKNEDGSCTVTV
+213 ADKNDDGSCTVTV

-236 VSVTDSDGNTLGS
+236 VSVTDSDGNKLGS
-249 GNLYVHEPLEITGTS
+249 GTLYVHEPLEITGTS
-264 GTVKSVSVSENE
+264 GTVKTVSVSENA
-276 SVTSGDT
+276 SVVSGDT

-311 KLLSLTKN
+311 KLLQLAKN

-335 SASQSTGSSGTGTS
+335 SASQSTGGTS
-349 SSGTTGMSQMSYTRS
+349 STGTTGSTGVSQMSYTRS
-364 VTTENT
+364 VTTGNT
-370 GVILQKLSSVNFDDG
+370 GAVLQKLSFEDFEDG
-385 ETEPEVQGFSD
+385 EAEAEVQGFSD

-411 TDTQIVFSVVND
+411 TDTKIVFSVVND

-482 GYCFGTDSIQGTASG
+482 GYCFGTDSMQGTASG

-529 SDNDSAKD
+529 SDDDSAKD
-537 NSNAD
+537 NNNAD
-542 ANTDNNQNTDN
+542 ANTDNNQNADN
-553 NTNTNSSNNTNS
+553 NRNTNSSNNTNS

-598 GTGQSGAGQSGTGSV
+598 GAGQSGTGSV
-613 TGGSSGG
+613 TGGTSGG
-620 TAAQQNTAA
+620 TAAQQNTTA

-639 EATDSYSTDVTAF
+639 ETTDSYSTDVTAF

-677 QTVEITFDAIEDK
+677 QTAEITFDAIEDK

-699 RNSASVS
+699 GNSASVS

-713 VEIMVAKDDQMK
+713 VEIKVPKDDQMK

-788 NGLNEGDTVY
+788 SGLSEGETVY

-815 DMGGDGQNGMG
+815 DMGEDGKNSMG
-826 GDMPGGGDFG
+826 GNMPGGGDFSG
-836 GGSSGGGNPGGGP
+836 NSSGGGNPGGGP